1 MHSRKPWEHNV
12 SRKSASDSLDSKFKR
27 FMLKSSINIISLF
40 PELAFTSNS
49 LM

>member
-12 SRKSASDSLDSKFKR
+12 SRKFASDALDSKFKR